1 MTTNKTSLSQQQE
14 PAAGTLVVFDQTLQI
29 RDCRNLATC
38 FLLDRIWISIS
49 IYVELTVNICQVDIV
64 NIDNTKYETATT
76 QATCFRS
83 SSTAVLLLEQKKRKT
98 IQTKLSQKKRRKI
111 SLKKIAYNVLYLLAP
126 PSPLQ
131 SVNALIRHCPSTIW
145 WSHDDAWG
153 WLFVLLIF
161 PNHHDCGL
169 PLFKTSQQ
177 GRDSCECRQSFWN
190 FSCFKNKNMIF

>member
-1 MTTNKTSLSQQQE
+1 MAPLPPPGGSLKGSSQLTHLKRSTLWDSQRQCSSEFTTVTTNKTLVTTNKTTVTTNKTSLSQQQE

-29 RDCRNLATC
+29 QYCRNLATC

-131 SVNALIRHCPSTIW
+131 SVNALIRHCPSTI
-145 WSHDDAWG
+145 
-153 WLFVLLIF
+153 
-161 PNHHDCGL
+161 
-169 PLFKTSQQ
+169 
-177 GRDSCECRQSFWN
+177 
-190 FSCFKNKNMIF
+190 